1 MFLFSQTVNKWL
13 EQVRPLTECHAYTN
27 DVKCATKMEK
37 TNDCKGK
44 GKDSDCCVSIRSYK
58 NRYADEAAKYC
69 KVAPAKAP
77 ACPNFDFAT
86 VLP

>member
-1 MFLFSQTVNKWL
+1 
-13 EQVRPLTECHAYTN
+13 
-27 DVKCATKMEK
+27 MEK

-77 ACPNFDFAT
+77 ACPNFDLAT

>member
-44 GKDSDCCVSIRSYK
+44 GKDSDCCTYVDK
-58 NRYADEAAKYC
+58 DRYADEA
-69 KVAPAKAP
+69 AKAP
-77 ACPNFDFAT
+77 ACPNFDLAT